1 MPNLFNPVQQSIFH
15 GIDKSLLG
23 SHTQQ
28 LVCHLHERL
37 DLVLLQKSWQEVIE
51 RHPVFRTSSVADNSG
66 HLNQIVSEQICK
78 ICIPIQQHR
87 WSSVSTAEQEEKLA
101 EFLLTDR
108 NSANF
113 DISQAPLMRLAFI
126 ERDADNLTIVWTF
139 HDALLDRQSTVILL
153 KEVFSLYE
161 SYLHNQRL
169 DLPPLPLD
177 EDNLSWLAAE
187 PCSHVET
194 FWREYLKDFSAPIQL
209 PKISN
214 SERVK
219 SEITPCE
226 DNSKLISEHKSSKN
240 TQLSPSLSASLETLA
255 RAHKLT
261 LATLIEG
268 AWAILLSRY
277 TGETDV
283 VFGVVRD
290 FRPPRAEAMGNWVGL
305 FTNVLPIRTNILDT
319 TELLPWLKDLQS
331 QATAQAAY
339 KHTSLAQIQSWSEM
353 PRETSLFE
361 STVTFDSVELCESLR
376 VQGGQWEQRQFELL
390 ESDHSPITLHATGGA
405 TISLNIRFDCNQFT
419 DETVQRMLGHL
430 EVLLHG
436 FVSQPNQL
444 IATLPLL
451 TKSEQQQLLV
461 QWNETNCEYPQNKC
475 IHQLFEEQVERT
487 PNQVAVVFEQQ
498 QLTYQELNRRANQ
511 LAHHLRNLGVTT
523 DVLTGICVE
532 RSLDMIVGLLGVLK
546 AGGAYVPLDPAF
558 PQERLAYMLSD
569 SQMPVLVTQQ
579 DLVSLLPDHQ
589 AKVVCL
595 DSDWEAIAQEN
606 TDNPSYEM
614 TVQQLAY
621 VIYTSGST
629 GKPKGVQLSH
639 GSVTN
644 FLTTMAIKPGLTDRD
659 ILLAITTISFDI
671 AVLELYLPLILG
683 AKVILASHEVAVDGI
698 QLLKLLKDSQATVM
712 QATPATWQLLLAAGW
727 QDQVQ
732 LKVLCGGEA
741 LSPELASKLLSKASS
756 VWNMYGP
763 TEATVWATTY
773 EVSAQQ
779 FLDSSQQS
787 AISIGKP
794 IGNVQT
800 YILDKYLQP
809 VPVGVRG
816 ELYIGG
822 VCLAR
827 GYLNRPDLNSERFI
841 SNPFDQ
847 NPEAR
852 LYKTGDLACYL
863 PDGNIKYIG
872 RIDNQVKIRGF
883 RIELGEIEAVL
894 SQHAS
899 IRETVVIVREDTPGD
914 KRLVAYSVSQQENL
928 LGSEL
933 RTFLKNRLPMY
944 MVPSAFVFLDAMPLT
959 PNGKVNRRA
968 LPKPDISSIQLGTD
982 FVPPSNPTEEV
993 IANIWSDILGTEKIG
1008 IHDNF
1013 FELGGHSLLA
1023 TRIISRLNQSFS
1035 TDLSLQHIFE
1045 SPTIESIA
1053 AVLATVGQKTQKYQ
1067 AISPREHRNTAPLSF
1082 SQENLYFFDQ
1092 LEPNSSVYNMP
1103 EACHL
1108 QGELNVNALQKSLDA
1123 IVDHHE
1129 ILRTNYISENGTPI
1143 QVVNP
1148 SQFAALPI
1156 IDLQKYAKEN
1166 QDNHIQKLLEQES
1179 QRPFD
1184 LATDPMLRVCLLKL
1198 APQEHILLVVMHHIA
1213 SDGWSMG
1220 VFWRQLTQLYTAFS
1234 KGQQNPLTPSPIQY
1248 GDYASWQKKWL
1259 SEKALAQHLNYWKQ
1273 KLADA
1278 KPVLELP
1285 TDRPRPAVLTYCG
1298 DSQAI
1303 TISKSLTQSLK
1314 QLCRLEG
1321 VTLYIALLAAFKIL
1335 LYRYSGQADIIVGSP
1350 IAGRNRAEVEELIG
1364 VFINSLVLR
1373 TDLSGS
1379 PSFKTL
1385 LEQVRSTTVDAYT
1398 HQDLPFEKLVEE
1410 LNPERSLSYHSI
1422 FQVMFALQDTTEILQ
1437 FPGLDWTPLEL
1448 KDKTALPEL
1457 TLSLEEKE
1465 GGMFGFWNYNT
1476 DLFDAST
1483 ISRMSENFQ
1492 TLLDSIVAD
1501 PHQNIAT
1508 LPLISSAEKTR
1519 LFKWS
1524 QYSVEERKQNV
1535 CYHQL
1540 FEHQV
1545 HQTPHATAVIHQDQ
1559 QLTYKELDSKANQ
1572 LAHHLRTFGI
1582 GPDQIVGIC
1591 LERSLEMA
1599 IGFLGIFKAGGAYL
1613 PLDPQYPSERLAFM
1627 LEDSQ
1632 APIILTQKH
1641 LVATLPAHQAHV
1653 ICLDED
1659 WSDIAKHSESQPAN
1673 QTTQDSLAYI
1683 IYTSGS
1689 TGKPKGV
1696 MIPHRGLV
1704 NHNLA
1709 MAKQFELGVE
1719 DRVLQFASISFDIA
1733 VEELFP
1739 TWLSGA
1745 TVVLRPDNII
1755 SSIKAFLD
1763 FVAHKQIT
1771 ILNFPTA
1778 YWHELVNGM
1787 QQLKCDL
1794 PPAVRLVVVGG
1805 EKASNSVYAIWQELV
1820 GERCRW
1826 LNTYGPTETSV
1837 TATAYEPGIDLEN
1850 DSHTTEIPIGRP
1862 IDNVQIYVLDQQ
1874 LQSVPIGVPGELHI
1888 GGAGVAR
1895 GYLNR
1900 PELSD
1905 ERFIS
1910 HPFSQDPNA
1919 KLYKTGDLVYYR
1931 PDGNMMFLGRGDDQV
1946 KIRGFRIELGEIESA
1961 LEQHP
1966 NVKEAVILA
1975 REDQPGDKRL
1985 VAYIVVEQGQ
1995 LRTAEIRRYLKE
2007 QLPVYM
2013 VPSAFVMLEVFPL
2026 TPNGKVNRRALPAPD
2041 LSHIEE
2047 DDSFVAPR
2055 NEIEQKLADIWVE
2068 VLQLEKVS
2076 IHGNFFDLGGSS
2088 LLAVRLFQRIEKIFK
2103 ASLPLSALLQAPT
2116 IEQFATILSQ
2126 TKESISWSSLVP
2138 INAKG
2143 TKPPLFC
2150 IHGGGF
2156 NVLIYHDLAKHLGPG
2171 YPVYGLQAQGL
2182 DGSTVT
2188 LSSYEEMAEDYIHHL
2203 QTVQPQGPYFLSGVS
2218 SGGKI
2223 ALEMAQQLRNQG
2235 HEVALVAMFDTSGPD
2250 IEDKLLPPIPR
2261 FFSVVQYILNYTLPR
2276 FIKKRMQV
2284 GPKALVHD
2292 SIMEIRKILSTKGST
2307 QVTDEAA
2314 SLPFEE
2320 DISNDI
2326 KNLPQDMN
2334 KLESWVHRFHLW
2346 VLRRSQLAYAAPEVE
2361 VLGQGGTFSDVAE
2374 KLKASHYKAWMA
2386 YECKPY
2392 AGSITIFKAQEQLP
2406 GFYTDSKMGWGSIA
2420 QGEVEIYS
2428 VPGYHADL
2436 VKSPVLAEGVRDC
2449 IDKAMTKYSI

>member
-1 MPNLFNPVQQSIFH
+1 MSNHSRLVQKNFSHSADESLPTTPV
-15 GIDKSLLG
+15 K
-23 SHTQQ
+23 Q
-28 LVCHLHERL
+28 LVCYLHEKL
-37 DLVLLQKSWQEVIE
+37 DSVLFEKSWQEVIE
-51 RHPVFRTSSVADNSG
+51 RHSIFRASVIADTPS
-66 HLNQIVSEQICK
+66 HYNQVVSAQLCV
-78 ICIPIQQHR
+78 PILQQN
-87 WSSVSTAEQEEKLA
+87 WSSFSTIEQEEKLTD
-101 EFLLTDR
+101 FLLQDR
-108 NSANF
+108 TLNF
-113 DISQAPLMRLAFI
+113 DIAEAPLMRLAFLQ
-126 ERDADNLTIVWTF
+126 RDEDEFTIVWTF
-139 HDALLDRQSTVILL
+139 HDALLDNQSIAIVIQ
-153 KEVFSLYE
+153 EVFSQYE
-161 SYLHNQRL
+161 SLLQNQGLNLPSLHL
-169 DLPPLPLD
+169 DQDHL
-177 EDNLSWLAAE
+177 NWLA
-187 PCSHVET
+187 PKPSPHIET
-194 FWREYLKDFSAPIQL
+194 FWREYLKDFTAPIQL
-209 PKISN
+209 P
-214 SERVK
+214 RVASDEMGRM
-219 SEITPCE
+219 SEIHYE
-226 DNSKLISEHKSSKN
+226 KNSKIISEPFGSEII
-240 TQLSPSLSASLETLA
+240 QLSPSLSASLKTLA
-255 RAHKLT
+255 HENALT
-261 LATLIEG
+261 LATLIQG
-268 AWAILLSRY
+268 AWAILLKRY
-277 TGETDV
+277 TRETDI

-290 FRPPRAEAMGNWVGL
+290 FRPSVSEAMDNRVGL
-305 FTNVLPIRTNILDT
+305 FINTLPVRTKIPDN

-331 QATAQAAY
+331 QGTVQSGY
-339 KHTSLAQIQSWSEM
+339 QDTPLAQLQSWSEI
-353 PRETSLFE
+353 PRETALFE
-361 STVTFDSVELCESLR
+361 STVTVDSVELS
-376 VQGGQWEQRQFELL
+376 ELL
-390 ESDHSPITLHATGGA
+390 RSKSRQREFDLYESADFPIALHAAGGD
-405 TISLNIRFDCNQFT
+405 TISLRIRFDNNQFS
-419 DETVQRMLGHL
+419 DETILRMLGHI
-430 EVLLHG
+430 EVLLNG
-436 FVSQPNQL
+436 FVSDPNQS
-444 IATLPLL
+444 IVNLPLL
-451 TKSEQQQLLV
+451 TKGEKQQFLIH
-461 QWNETNCEYPQNKC
+461 WNDTYHEYPQDKC

-487 PNQVAVVFEQQ
+487 PNQVAVVFEQEK
-498 QLTYQELNRRANQ
+498 LTYRELNNRANQ
-511 LAHHLRNLGVTT
+511 LAHHLKKLGVGT
-523 DVLTGICVE
+523 DVLTGICIE
-532 RSLDMIVGLLGVLK
+532 RSLEMIVGLLGVLK

-589 AKVVCL
+589 AKVVCI
-595 DSDWEAIAQEN
+595 DSDWGKISQEN

-644 FLTTMAIKPGLTDRD
+644 FLTTMAIKPGLTDKD

-683 AKVILASHEVAVDGI
+683 AKVVLASHKVTVDGI
-698 QLLKLLKDSQATVM
+698 QLLKLLKESQATVM

-727 QDQVQ
+727 HDQVQ

-741 LSPELASKLLSKASS
+741 LSSELANKLLSKASS

-827 GYLNRPDLNSERFI
+827 GYLNRPDLNSEKFI

-847 NPEAR
+847 EPEAR

-899 IRETVVIVREDTPGD
+899 IRETVVIVREDIPGD

-968 LPKPDISSIQLGTD
+968 LLKPDISSIQLGTNL
-982 FVPPSNPTEEV
+982 VPPSNPTEEV
-993 IANIWSDILGTEKIG
+993 VANIWSDILGTEKLG

-1045 SPTIESIA
+1045 SPTIA
-1053 AVLATVGQKTQKYQ
+1053 GMAGVLTTMSRKTQKYQ
-1067 AISPREHRNTAPLSF
+1067 AISPRENRGTAPLSF
-1082 SQENLYFFDQ
+1082 FQDNLYFFDK
-1092 LEPNSSVYNMP
+1092 LEPNSFVYNMP

-1108 QGELNVNALQKSLDA
+1108 QGDLNIDALQQSVDA

-1129 ILRTNYISENGTPI
+1129 ILRTNYSSDNNTPI
-1143 QVVNP
+1143 QVITP
-1148 SQFAALPI
+1148 SRAVELQV
-1156 IDLQKYAKEN
+1156 IDLQKYANEN
-1166 QDNHIQKLLEQES
+1166 QDKQIQRLLEQES

-1184 LATDPMLRVCLLKL
+1184 LASDSMLRVCLLKL
-1198 APQEHILLVVMHHIA
+1198 APQEHILLLVMHHIA
-1213 SDGWSMG
+1213 SDGWSIG
-1220 VFWRQLTQLYTAFS
+1220 VFWRHLTQLYTAFS
-1234 KGQQNPLTPSPIQY
+1234 QGQQNPLTPLPIQY
-1248 GDYASWQKKWL
+1248 ADYAIWQKKWL
-1259 SEKALAQHLNYWKQ
+1259 SEEVLDHHLNYWKQ
-1273 KLADA
+1273 KLTGAN
-1278 KPVLELP
+1278 PVLELP
-1285 TDRPRPAVLTYCG
+1285 TDRSRPAVLTYCG

-1303 TISKSLTQSLK
+1303 AISTTLTQSLK

-1321 VTLYIALLAAFKIL
+1321 VTLYMALLAAFKIL
-1335 LYRYSGQADIIVGSP
+1335 LYRYSGQEDIIVGSP

-1364 VFINSLVLR
+1364 IFINSLVLR
-1373 TDLSGS
+1373 TDLSGN
-1379 PSFKTL
+1379 PSFKAL
-1385 LEQVRSTTVDAYT
+1385 LEQVRSTTLDAYT

-1410 LNPERSLSYHSI
+1410 LKPERSLSYHSI
-1422 FQVMFALQDTTEILQ
+1422 FQVMFALQDTPEILQ

-1448 KDKTALPEL
+1448 KEKAALPEL

-1465 GGMFGFWNYNT
+1465 GGMVGFWNYNT

-1492 TLLDSIVAD
+1492 TLLASIVAN
-1501 PHQNIAT
+1501 PQQNISA
-1508 LPLISSAEKTR
+1508 LPLTSSAEKTR
-1519 LFKWS
+1519 LLEWS
-1524 QYSVEERKQNV
+1524 QFNISEQKQKD

-1545 HQTPHATAVIHQDQ
+1545 KQTPHEIAVIYEDQ
-1559 QLTYKELDSKANQ
+1559 QLTYETLDSKANQ
-1572 LAHHLRTFGI
+1572 LAHHLRTLGI

-1613 PLDPQYPSERLAFM
+1613 PLDPKYPSERLAFM

-1641 LVATLPAHQAHV
+1641 LVETLPAHQAQV

-1659 WSDIAKHSESQPAN
+1659 WPDISTQSEAQPPN

-1709 MAKQFELGVE
+1709 MAKQFELEGG

-1745 TVVLRPDNII
+1745 TVVLRPDDII
-1755 SSIKAFLD
+1755 SSITRFLE
-1763 FVAHKQIT
+1763 FVALKQIT

-1778 YWHELVNGM
+1778 FWHELVNGM

-1794 PPAVRLVVVGG
+1794 PEAVRLVVVGG
-1805 EKASNSVYAIWQELV
+1805 EKASRSVYTTWKELV

-1837 TATAYEPGIDLEN
+1837 TATAYEPGVEVET
-1850 DSHTTEIPIGRP
+1850 DSSPTEIPIGCP
-1862 IDNVQIYVLDQQ
+1862 IDNVQIYVLDQH
-1874 LQSVPIGVPGELHI
+1874 LQPVPIGVPGELHI

-1905 ERFIS
+1905 EKFIP
-1910 HPFSQDPNA
+1910 HPFSQEPNA

-1931 PDGNMMFLGRGDDQV
+1931 PDGNIMFLGRGDDQV

-1985 VAYIVVEQGQ
+1985 VAYVVADQGQ
-1995 LRTAEIRRYLKE
+1995 LSTAEIRRYLKE
-2007 QLPVYM
+2007 RLPVYM
-2013 VPSAFVMLEVFPL
+2013 VPSAFVMLEAFPL
-2026 TPNGKVNRRALPAPD
+2026 TPNGKVDRRSLPAPD
-2041 LSHIEE
+2041 LSRIEQ

-2055 NEIEQKLADIWVE
+2055 NEIEQQLAKIWSE
-2068 VLQLEKVS
+2068 VLRLEKVS
-2076 IHGNFFDLGGSS
+2076 VDDDFFELGGSS
-2088 LLAVRLFQRIEKIFK
+2088 LLAVRLFQQIEQNFK
-2103 ASLPLSALLQAPT
+2103 TTLPLSSLLQAPT
-2116 IEQFATILSQ
+2116 IAQFANLLSLQ
-2126 TKESISWSSLVP
+2126 EESISWSSLVP
-2138 INAKG
+2138 INSKG
-2143 TKPPLFC
+2143 TRPPLFC

-2156 NVLIYHDLAKHLGPG
+2156 NVLIYHDLAKHLGPD

-2188 LSSYEEMAEDYIHHL
+2188 LSSYEEMAADYIQHL
-2203 QTVQPQGPYFLSGVS
+2203 QTVQPRGPYFLSGVS
-2218 SGGKI
+2218 SGGII
-2223 ALEMAQQLRNQG
+2223 ALEMAQQLHAQG
-2235 HEVALVAMFDTSGPD
+2235 HEIALVAMFDTSGPD
-2250 IEDKLLPPIPR
+2250 NEDQLLPPIPR
-2261 FFSVVQYILNYTLPR
+2261 FFSVCKYILNYTLPR
-2276 FIKKRMQV
+2276 FIKKRMQI
-2284 GPKALVHD
+2284 GPKALLSD
-2292 SIMEIRKILSTKGST
+2292 AMMEIWKIFSTKNSG
-2307 QVTDEAA
+2307 QINHQAA

-2320 DISNDI
+2320 DIESDI
-2326 KNLPQDMN
+2326 KDLPQEMN
-2334 KLESWVHRFHLW
+2334 ILESWVHRFHLW

-2361 VLGQGGTFSDVAE
+2361 VLGQGGSFSEVAE
-2374 KLKASHYKAWMA
+2374 KLKASHYKAWVA

-2392 AGSITIFKAQEQLP
+2392 AGSITIFKAQEALP

-2420 QGEVEIYS
+2420 KDRVTIYS
-2428 VPGYHADL
+2428 VPGYHANL
-2436 VKSPVLAEGVRDC
+2436 VRSPKLAQGMKEC
-2449 IDKAMTKYSI
+2449 IDDFVNLHGS